1 MPSDPRAV
9 CHTNSQ
15 GEVADGACYQGCAGK
30 KNLLEH
36 RVARRRAGRPRKM
49 RLCRLFA
56 AVLAIAQASV
66 VEKDP
71 RSAKRARDPR
81 RRGRPA
87 RQRGAAPPRLGD
99 SALSELGRDDVRRYF
114 ATLPDVVPH
123 CAGLGPGLEECV
135 YVSPDGALVHAYD
148 SRIGKQMMM
157 DMMLRGVLADVL
169 AAHGPHDRW
178 LSFSMAYAADGPDK
192 RARLR
197 PFPVLGFGKIHPTRQ
212 PGLLIPNPFFASPAW
227 WEGFSNRSLARA
239 AGHPWRER
247 APSALFRG
255 ACGPG
260 AIDRLRL
267 LRLRDEDARLDVGFT
282 KADGYASL
290 PECLSV
296 LAKAHGVKASDVR
309 FVLQN
314 RVRAHVPQTN
324 YSRFRYLL
332 HMPGS
337 ATGSYS
343 RNLQYLWTHGAV
355 VLIWRQSAIE
365 WYYPFLRS
373 GEHFLPVD
381 ETDLMQTIERV
392 EQDAR
397 LRQKLI
403 DGARAFYREHLS
415 RGALVQRWWGVLEV
429 LRRRQQR
436 EPPRISST
444 TACTCDAG
452 LLGRKA
458 YKECSKCEITRKRG
472 AEIGKFIG
480 LGE

>member
-1 MPSDPRAV
+1 M
-9 CHTNSQ
+9 
-15 GEVADGACYQGCAGK
+15 
-30 KNLLEH
+30 
-36 RVARRRAGRPRKM
+36 
-49 RLCRLFA
+49 
-56 AVLAIAQASV
+56 
-66 VEKDP
+66 
-71 RSAKRARDPR
+71 
-81 RRGRPA
+81 
-87 RQRGAAPPRLGD
+87 
-99 SALSELGRDDVRRYF
+99 
-114 ATLPDVVPH
+114 
-123 CAGLGPGLEECV
+123 
-135 YVSPDGALVHAYD
+135 
-148 SRIGKQMMM
+148 
-157 DMMLRGVLADVL
+157 
-169 AAHGPHDRW
+169 
-178 LSFSMAYAADGPDK
+178 
-192 RARLR
+192 
-197 PFPVLGFGKIHPTRQ
+197 LGFGKIHPTRQ
-212 PGLLIPNPFFASPAW
+212 PGLLIPNPFFAPPAW
-227 WEGFSNRSLARA
+227 WEASSNRSLARA

-282 KADGYASL
+282 KADGPDASL

-365 WYYPFLRS
+365 WYFRS
-373 GEHFLPVD
+373 CGAGSTSSRSTRP
-381 ETDLMQTIERV
+381 TSCRRSSAS

-403 DGARAFYREHLS
+403 DGARAFYREHLCAAPS
-415 RGALVQRWWGVLEV
+415 CSGGGACLRFCDVDNNASPPHFVDDRLHVRRW
-429 LRRRQQR
+429 
-436 EPPRISST
+436 T
-444 TACTCDAG
+444 
-452 LLGRKA
+452 LGRKA
-458 YKECSKCEITRKRG
+458 YTECSVRDHAQARR
-472 AEIGKFIG
+472 
-480 LGE
+480 